1 MTPRKYKKGKMI
13 RTVAEF
19 SKSGSTFYI
28 VRFGFQEMTKHRAFL
43 ISWQYRTLERF
54 INDGN
59 VYEAEL
65 IARGEE
71 HGNGTADR
79 ETN

>member
-1 MTPRKYKKGKMI
+1 MTPRQYRKGRMI
-13 RTVAEF
+13 RTVTEF

-43 ISWQYRTLERF
+43 ISWQYRTLEKF
-54 INDGN
+54 INDGC

-65 IARGEE
+65 IVHEKNEGEAE
-71 HGNGTADR
+71 KN
-79 ETN
+79 E